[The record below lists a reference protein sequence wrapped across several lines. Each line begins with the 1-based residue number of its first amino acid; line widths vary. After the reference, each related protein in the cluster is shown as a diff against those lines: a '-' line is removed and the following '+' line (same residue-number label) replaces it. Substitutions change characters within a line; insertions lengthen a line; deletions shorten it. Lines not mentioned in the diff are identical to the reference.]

1 MYLYHA
7 LQDVKD
13 VWLSKTLWRT
23 GSIERPNHYHV
34 MYLGV
39 ISVYLLNSK
48 HVLLRIYKILYFFN
62 KSFRNWLYLYC
73 LIAVTTKSMTVF
85 VLWSLARG
93 KLFGFLEK
101 FSFIE
106 SIFFKSLKFPATFIN
121 FEGQIRNLDLHALQA
136 YMHTYALTC
145 LDIMDCGRALLDG
158 NTERTQER
166 KVFRI

>member
-62 KSFRNWLYLYC
+62 ISQ
-73 LIAVTTKSMTVF
+73 LIIF
-85 VLWSLARG
+85 VLFNCSNQKINESICFMKFSSRKIVW
-93 KLFGFLEK
+93 FLEK

-158 NTERTQER
+158 NTERTQDR

>member
-1 MYLYHA
+1 
-7 LQDVKD
+7 
-13 VWLSKTLWRT
+13 
-23 GSIERPNHYHV
+23 

-62 KSFRNWLYLYC
+62 ISQM
-73 LIAVTTKSMTVF
+73 IIF
-85 VLWSLARG
+85 VLFHCSNHKINDSICFMKSSSRKIVWL
-93 KLFGFLEK
+93 LEK
-101 FSFIE
+101 FLFIE